1 MYRSCKFCIALFL
14 ILTGCLSLS
23 AQAKYSIAE
32 YMPIQAGDSLVFQN
46 LTPNA
51 KDPILIAWPDTVSFR
66 KQRVLKRIES
76 TGSHRFETIDAV
88 QGWQLY
94 LIGMPN
100 KQEIIFEKPM
110 LLLPAEVEHGKTYT
124 ASSPFSL
131 FADGRK
137 YGSGVQQFEIRVDG
151 HDTSRT
157 PLQNFADCLVL
168 TTISIR
174 TDAGGIRR
182 GYELKEWYARGFG
195 LVKMAGEAFALDSK
209 GARTRIV
216 KAAGMLE
223 KAKVAGEGHKWN

>member
-1 MYRSCKFCIALFL
+1 MYSSCKFCIALFL
-14 ILTGCLSLS
+14 MLAGCLSLS
-23 AQAKYSIAE
+23 AQAKYQIVE
-32 YMPIQAGDSLVFQN
+32 FMPAQPGDSLVFQN

-51 KDPILIAWPDTVSFR
+51 KEPILIAWPDTASFR

-110 LLLPAEVEHGKTYT
+110 LLLPAEVEHGKTYK

-131 FADGRK
+131 FSDGRK

-168 TTISIR
+168 TTISTR
-174 TDAGGIRR
+174 TDADGARR

-195 LVKMAGEAFALDSK
+195 LVKMAGEAFVLDSK
-209 GARTRIV
+209 GVRTRIV